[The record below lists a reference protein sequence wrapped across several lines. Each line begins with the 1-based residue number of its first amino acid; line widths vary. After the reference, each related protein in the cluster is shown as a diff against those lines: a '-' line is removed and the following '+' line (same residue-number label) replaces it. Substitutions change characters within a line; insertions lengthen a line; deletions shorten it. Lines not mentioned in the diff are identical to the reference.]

1 MDANGDGVLTREE
14 LLEGYSTQF
23 GKKMR
28 TSSLNDLFDRID
40 DGKTG
45 AIDIEEF
52 INGALDKKETL
63 NKDSI
68 KQVFT

>member
-1 MDANGDGVLTREE
+1 
-14 LLEGYSTQF
+14 
-23 GKKMR
+23 MR

-40 DGKTG
+40 DDKTG